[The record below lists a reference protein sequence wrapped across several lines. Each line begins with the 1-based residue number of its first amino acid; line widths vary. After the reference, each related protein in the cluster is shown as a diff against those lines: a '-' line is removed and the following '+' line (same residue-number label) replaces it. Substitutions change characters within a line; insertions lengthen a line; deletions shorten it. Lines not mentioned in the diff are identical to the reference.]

1 MLKTYSACAT
11 NKKPEPLND
20 NLQETGELI
29 KILVTSIK
37 TAEKKK
43 MAIQVFDLRFLKT
56 NAITL
61 RSGAT

>member
-1 MLKTYSACAT
+1 MVKTYWACAT
-11 NKKPEPLND
+11 HKKPEPLND

-29 KILVTSIK
+29 KIFVTSIK

-43 MAIQVFDLRFLKT
+43 MAIQVFDLGFLKT
-56 NAITL
+56 NEITL